1 MSSLANN
8 WRAMKARAWIRV
20 VAANREL
27 SWVLFETLLPSLST
41 ACYVL
46 IYRALHAPPEFEA
59 YVILGGVMI
68 AFWLNVLW
76 GMAAQF
82 FWEKDM
88 GNLDIYMMA
97 PISRMAILAGMAVGG
112 MLGTA
117 MRASVILVLGLAVF
131 RIHFHLAGLASAFGI
146 FLLAMAALYGLGMML
161 SSLFLLFGRGA
172 QRWVEVAQEP
182 IYLLSGFYFPVRNLG
197 FGLASAVSL
206 FPLALGIDAIRQT
219 ALGSDTGFLPVWVE
233 ASALAVLAVFFFLL
247 ARKML
252 QLMEDRA
259 KREGKLTLKWQ

>member
-8 WRAMKARAWIRV
+8 LRAARARAWIRV

-27 SWVLFETLLPSLST
+27 SWVFFETFLPAMTT
-41 ACYVL
+41 AGYVL
-46 IYRALHAPPEFEA
+46 VYRALGAPPEFES
-59 YVILGGVMI
+59 YVILGGVMT

-97 PISRMAILAGMAVGG
+97 PISRMSILLGMAVGG

-117 MRASVILVLGLAVF
+117 IRSVVILVLGIVLF
-131 RIHFHLAGLASAFGI
+131 RVQFHLPGLATAFGI

-161 SSLFLLFGRGA
+161 ASLFLLFGRGA

-182 IYLLSGFYFPVRNLG
+182 VYLLSGFNFPLASLG
-197 FGLASAVSL
+197 RTAAALASA

-219 ALGSDTGFLPVWVE
+219 ALDSRTGFLPVPVE
-233 ASALAVLAVFFFLL
+233 AAILAGLAVAFFFL
-247 ARKML
+247 ARFML
-252 QLMEDRA
+252 RVMENRA
-259 KREGKLTLKWQ
+259 KREGRLTLKWQ